1 MKEIIGIDH
10 VSITVKDMDQSL
22 EFYLQVIGCTL
33 VHRRMI
39 SGGEKELALLDL
51 HGQFIELIKPQNN
64 QPIPETSGHLGLKV
78 SDIYGAVENLRKVK
92 GIEFVNEEPL
102 VVVEGMVIFFF
113 KGFNGEL
120 IELVQPPKSDQI

>member
-10 VSITVKDMDQSL
+10 VSITRKRYGSIIRV
-22 EFYLQVIGCTL
+22 YLQVIGCTL

-64 QPIPETSGHLGLKV
+64 QPIPETSGHLIKSQRYLWG
-78 SDIYGAVENLRKVK
+78 GRKFKEGK
-92 GIEFVNEEPL
+92 GNRVC
-102 VVVEGMVIFFF
+102 
-113 KGFNGEL
+113 
-120 IELVQPPKSDQI
+120 